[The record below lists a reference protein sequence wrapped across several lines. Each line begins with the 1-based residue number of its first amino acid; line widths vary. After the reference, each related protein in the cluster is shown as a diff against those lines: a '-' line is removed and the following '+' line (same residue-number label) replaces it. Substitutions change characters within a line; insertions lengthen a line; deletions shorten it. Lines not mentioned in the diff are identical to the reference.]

1 MLIFSQPTPE
11 PAPEPLV
18 CIACG
23 AAYEA
28 GRQWCA
34 ACGEVLP

>member
-1 MLIFSQPTPE
+1 MMIFLQPAPE

-23 AAYEA
+23 ARHEA
-28 GRQWCA
+28 GRAWCEK
-34 ACGEVLP
+34 CGEVLP